1 MDWKYLFCFVAAL
14 LFCGCKT
21 VKTSCVD
28 SQSSIH
34 RMKSSEIDLLETTTT
49 SCEDLRRV
57 ITFNFTDRIIEEY
70 DPASGAL
77 VRRIKESSSNQQ
89 DASQVSTMQQCSADS
104 LHTTSQEE
112 SHQETSFHED
122 YHTERH
128 PPDRLINISLLFSI
142 IAALFFY
149 RFLNQKK

>member
-1 MDWKYLFCFVAAL
+1 MDWKYLFCFIAAL
-14 LFCGCKT
+14 LSVSCKT
-21 VKTSCVD
+21 VKTSSID
-28 SQSSIH
+28 AHSSASFHLTSELSQI
-34 RMKSSEIDLLETTTT
+34 ETTTT

-122 YHTERH
+122 DYTERH

-142 IAALFFY
+142 IAALLFY
-149 RFLNQKK
+149 RFLNRKK